1 MKILNVKLN
10 KNSDEKAIA
19 IIANENLSKSAKIK
33 NLFDL
38 GFEIKI
44 IAQFLNIRY
53 NFAYNVIS
61 NYCITDSK
69 QIESTKSESKKD
81 LVKQLFVANK
91 STKEIAIELKTNYN
105 YIYKIIKE
113 LVLSPPSGGFKGLH
127 QGAVRTP
134 RQPE

>member
-113 LVLSPPSGGFKGLH
+113 LKAEAAIETE
-127 QGAVRTP
+127 QAK
-134 RQPE
+134 